1 MTLRRLDGDDALC
14 KDGFTCPGVWEEH
27 EGAEDIVVVGKQIGT
42 SPVPLGPDEVAVRL
56 PRRILQD
63 TDLG

>member
-1 MTLRRLDGDDALC
+1 MTLWC

-27 EGAEDIVVVGKQIGT
+27 DGAKDVIVVSKQIGT

-56 PRRILQD
+56 PRRILRNA
-63 TDLG
+63 DLG